1 MPTQY
6 PSPTVETLISLQNK
20 KQTVATAA
28 SEETWWSPSPDPGA
42 FITAPLGNSILVALC
57 WSISNCCYSGPTL
70 WYPSCN
76 HCQLLNGLHFFLSEE
91 VHATE
96 SILSPTMEDCKAAL
110 TQLHNRFTWLK
121 SISLCII
128 NLTENLGV
136 TKTLLKWEFWHTSL
150 AYKA

>member
-6 PSPTVETLISLQNK
+6 RSPTVETLISLQNK

-42 FITAPLGNSILVALC
+42 YITAPLGSSILVALC
-57 WSISNCCYSGPTL
+57 WSISNCCYSGPAL
-70 WYPSCN
+70 RYPSCD
-76 HCQLLNGLHFFLSEE
+76 HCQLLNGLQFFYLKRY
-91 VHATE
+91 VTTE
-96 SILSPTMEDCKAAL
+96 SILSLTMEDRKAAL
-110 TQLHNRFTWLK
+110 TQLHNKFTWLK

-136 TKTLLKWEFWHTSL
+136 TKITEMGIL
-150 AYKA
+150 AHIIGI